1 MRVVVIGVF
10 EHVYNLVTR
19 CFYTRL
25 CWHSHSNHISRRPC
39 NNPLLPSLLSFPSH
53 RPRHCP
59 DRSLGV
65 QKNMASHDESEESY
79 LDRIA
84 PKGLKEFD
92 AFPKLPSTYKEQ
104 SGSRG
109 LITILIGLL
118 AFIFVLNDIGEYI
131 WGWPSYT
138 FNVEHNTSNF
148 MDVNVD
154 VIVNMPCGCECYLFS
169 LFENFKH

>member
-1 MRVVVIGVF
+1 MLALALKSYF
-10 EHVYNLVTR
+10 
-19 CFYTRL
+19 
-25 CWHSHSNHISRRPC
+25 
-39 NNPLLPSLLSFPSH
+39 PSSSTTLSFP
-53 RPRHCP
+53 
-59 DRSLGV
+59 RSFPFPLTALDTVLTVVLGCK
-65 QKNMASHDESEESY
+65 KNMASHDESEESY

-109 LITILIGLL
+109 LFTILIGLL
-118 AFIFVLNDIGEYI
+118 AFIFVLNDVGEYI